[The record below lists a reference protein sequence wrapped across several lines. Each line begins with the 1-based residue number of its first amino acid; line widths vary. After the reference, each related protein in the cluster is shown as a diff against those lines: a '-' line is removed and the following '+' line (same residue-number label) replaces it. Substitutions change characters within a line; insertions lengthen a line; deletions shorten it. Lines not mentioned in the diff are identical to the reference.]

1 VQPTDH
7 SGAYPQFVFALLCV
21 PAYYLYAKQHLFR
34 LAVVASRYVPL
45 YENVTI
51 MDEVMVLEMVFV
63 ALSHVVFVLCIGF
76 LIGFDP
82 RSLVLDPSLASAY
95 LLLVSGLLGA
105 GAMLATA
112 TIARFVTAIIEDT
125 NPQLRKTHWAL
136 VARSG
141 WLRHHLVTL
150 KLLPFPVGLL
160 LSSIQ
165 VGCEEIY
172 FRGILLGAFAQ
183 SLGWIAV
190 AASSI
195 AFIVM
200 QAFHMP
206 SALHAMFPIVGAS
219 VMVFVFVPLF
229 YLTGSITPCIV
240 AHLAFF
246 FSSLLM
252 NDSSEG

>member
-1 VQPTDH
+1 VQPTH
-7 SGAYPQFVFALLCV
+7 HLNAYWLFGFALLCV
-21 PAYYLYAKQHLFR
+21 PAYYLYAKQYLFR
-34 LAVVASRYVPL
+34 LAVVVSRHVALPD
-45 YENVTI
+45 NVTV
-51 MDEVMVLEMVFV
+51 MDEMMVIEMIFVAVSHAVFV
-63 ALSHVVFVLCIGF
+63 VCIGA

-82 RSLVLDPSLASAY
+82 GALVLRPSLVSAY
-95 LLLVSGLLGA
+95 ILLVSGLLGA

-112 TIARFVTAIIEDT
+112 TVARFVTAVAEDT
-125 NPQLRKTHWAL
+125 DPKLQKTHWGL
-136 VARSG
+136 VAKSG

-150 KLLPFPVGLL
+150 KFLPFPLGLL

-183 SLGWIAV
+183 SLGWVAV
-190 AASSI
+190 GGSSI

-200 QAFHMP
+200 QVFHMP
-206 SALHAMFPIVGAS
+206 SALHAMFPVVGAS
-219 VMVFVFVPLF
+219 VMVFVFIPMF

-252 NDSSEG
+252 NSSEG